1 MTWLQILAQGAIFA
15 TFIGA
20 FIAIATYFN
29 GKHIKEGVSEIGKM
43 IEGTQTLIKETQTL
57 IKETQTLI
65 ISEMQQTRE
74 LIEKTSRQTQQLI
87 EKMEANMMKM
97 ETDTMKILGKIYEK
111 MG

>member
-20 FIAIATYFN
+20 FIAIAAYFN

-43 IEGTQTLIKETQTL
+43 IQATQIF

-65 ISEMQQTRE
+65 ISEMQQTR
-74 LIEKTSRQTQQLI
+74 QLI
-87 EKMEANMMKM
+87 EKMEENMMKLEENMMKLEENMMKM
-97 ETDTMKILGKIYEK
+97 EENIMKILGKIYEK
-111 MG
+111 VS